1 MLTRW
6 RRNPTGLR
14 RAPPSPPA
22 GVGGDHSNLGPADR
36 WRTGDPVPG
45 GGSLPGPLQSCC
57 PAQALSGE
65 ATRNVAGKSMT
76 RVPSSRAS
84 LFSKRFSQQH
94 NSDRRP
100 GGTVC
105 PARCSHSARPH
116 PLRGAVGPPFT
127 DREAEAPKK
136 MRDSPK
142 ITQEADLRAR
152 LPIRGC
158 RTPCPC
164 PPPLHQHRWQPFQAA
179 GCPTGEGG
187 L

>member
-45 GGSLPGPLQSCC
+45 VSSLPGPLQSCG

-76 RVPSSRAS
+76 RVPSCRACVTV
-84 LFSKRFSQQH
+84 FKTFFPAAQFRQKTRGYCVPSQML
-94 NSDRRP
+94 
-100 GGTVC
+100 TL
-105 PARCSHSARPH
+105 SAPS
-116 PLRGAVGPPFT
+116 PSERG
-127 DREAEAPKK
+127 
-136 MRDSPK
+136 S
-142 ITQEADLRAR
+142 
-152 LPIRGC
+152 
-158 RTPCPC
+158 RTP
-164 PPPLHQHRWQPFQAA
+164 LYRQ
-179 GCPTGEGG
+179 GG
-187 L
+187 